1 MPRMAETLTDPL
13 DASAPVEW
21 LQTLATAGR
30 GESAELFA
38 LLYDELRVR
47 AAGQLRKESA
57 AHTLSATALTHEAWF
72 RMASQTRT
80 RWESRAHFL
89 SVASIMMRRILVN
102 HAAGKQAEK
111 RDGLLVSLTLTEA
124 QQVAG
129 GASADVLAVHE
140 ALQAFERIDPRA
152 ARVVELKFFG
162 GLENDEAAQVLGISL
177 ATVKRDWALARA
189 WLFRELGGAAVVA

>member
-1 MPRMAETLTDPL
+1 MAETLTDPR
-13 DASAPVEW
+13 DASASAEW
-21 LQTLATAGR
+21 LQTLAAAGP
-30 GESAELFA
+30 GDSAGLFA
-38 LLYDELRVR
+38 LLYDELRGR
-47 AAGQLRKESA
+47 AAGQLRKETS
-57 AHTLSATALTHEAWF
+57 AHTLSATVLTHEAWF
-72 RMASQTRT
+72 RMAAQTRT

-102 HAAGKQAEK
+102 HAAAKQAEK
-111 RDGLLVSLTLTEA
+111 RDGVLVSLTLTEA

-129 GASADVLAVHE
+129 GAPADVLAVHE

-177 ATVKRDWALARA
+177 ATVKRDWVLVRA
-189 WLFRELGGAAVVA
+189 WLFRELGRAAGVA